1 MGCNFEFCPFFDNFD
16 WNTLKIGLGPFVNSD
31 TQKNFRFPLETQHFS
46 KFTKGLGVSQML
58 TMDFNISTDHQASK
72 TSRVLICIEKYA
84 CPCYHIGLGLGHI
97 RPHSLATNLTVIC
110 YNHPVSPIAWQCAR
124 VQQVT
129 KIEMSRCKERLV
141 SMPSPTADMLISRL
155 CNLNFWV
162 KLYIKKFKNLLMVV
176 LSSLIHVFFRKYTI
190 NAGDEVSKQKYFI

>member
-1 MGCNFEFCPFFDNFD
+1 
-16 WNTLKIGLGPFVNSD
+16 
-31 TQKNFRFPLETQHFS
+31 
-46 KFTKGLGVSQML
+46 ML

-72 TSRVLICIEKYA
+72 TNTVLICTEKYA
-84 CPCYHIGLGLGHI
+84 CPCYHTGLGLGHI

-129 KIEMSRCKERLV
+129 KIEMSRRKEQLV

-162 KLYIKKFKNLLMVV
+162 KLYIKKFKNHFDGCFVIIDSRFLQKVYHKCRRRSIQTKVFYLRHSNQHRV
-176 LSSLIHVFFRKYTI
+176 LAGSAIYRQYPKLQPKPYQTI
-190 NAGDEVSKQKYFI
+190 SFSNQSQLQM